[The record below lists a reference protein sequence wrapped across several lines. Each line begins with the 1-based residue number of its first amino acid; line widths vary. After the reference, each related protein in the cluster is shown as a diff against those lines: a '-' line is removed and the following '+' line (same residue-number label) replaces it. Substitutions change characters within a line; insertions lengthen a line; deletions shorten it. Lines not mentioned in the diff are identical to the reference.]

1 VVCVGACR
9 IYIVHGVQ
17 SIMMKETVVQ
27 HVNIHYK
34 FVVGGLDR

>member
-9 IYIVHGVQ
+9 NVCIYIVHGVQ

-27 HVNIHYK
+27 HVNNT
-34 FVVGGLDR
+34 